1 MKNLLIAAT
10 ALTLF
15 TAPANAQLLGGSG
28 GLGGALGG
36 SIGGA
41 GSIGAP
47 LRGTLDNVRSTT
59 RSTTRGAAD
68 VAGSTEGSQNANVR
82 SGNVEANRSANA
94 GGTASV
100 AQLVSN
106 SIAPIGGNAS
116 GYGSAQGNGSANAQ
130 LLGTDAVTG
139 AARNGLSQ
147 VRDTA
152 ANARGLANPAIGQ
165 ARTAAG
171 NAAGTVTSAAGNL
184 PVGNVTGDA
193 SGEGSGSAD
202 LTSSPLAV
210 AGSAAATGEGAFAV
224 EPGMMIMS
232 PEGVP
237 LGKVRE
243 VLANGQ
249 GQILQVVM
257 TAKGARRVIPAG
269 NLAASGNGLIFA
281 QGEGSVEQG
290 GGDEMPT
297 E

>member
-1 MKNLLIAAT
+1 MKNLFIAAT

-15 TAPANAQLLGGSG
+15 SAPANAQLLGGSG

-47 LRGTLDNVRSTT
+47 LRGTLDNVRSA
-59 RSTTRGAAD
+59 TRGAAD
-68 VAGSTEGSQNANVR
+68 VAGSTEGSQNADVR

-94 GGTASV
+94 GGTANV
-100 AQLVSN
+100 AQLVTN
-106 SIAPIGGNAS
+106 PIAPIGGNAS
-116 GYGSAQGNGSANAQ
+116 GSGSAQGNGSANAQ
-130 LLGTDAVTG
+130 LLGTNAVTG
-139 AARNGLSQ
+139 DARNGVSQ

-152 ANARGLANPAIGQ
+152 ANVRGLATPAIGQ

-171 NAAGTVTSAAGNL
+171 NAAGTATSAPGNL
-184 PVGNVTGDA
+184 PVGNVTGAA
-193 SGEGSGSAD
+193 SGNGSGSAD
-202 LTSSPLAV
+202 LTSAPLAV

-232 PEGVP
+232 PEGVS

-243 VLANGQ
+243 VVANGQ
-249 GQILQVVM
+249 GQIQQVVM
-257 TAKGARRVIPAG
+257 TAKGARSVIPVG
-269 NLAASGNGLIFA
+269 NLAASGNWLIFA

-290 GGDEMPT
+290 GGDETPT

>member
-1 MKNLLIAAT
+1 MKNLLITAT

-47 LRGTLDNVRSTT
+47 LRGTFDNVRSTA

-68 VAGSTEGSQNANVR
+68 VAGSTEGSQNADVR

-94 GGTASV
+94 AGAASV

-106 SIAPIGGNAS
+106 PIAPIGGNAS
-116 GYGSAQGNGSANAQ
+116 GSGSAQGNGSANAQ
-130 LLGTDAVTG
+130 LLGTDVVTG
-139 AARNGLSQ
+139 AAR
-147 VRDTA
+147 DTA
-152 ANARGLANPAIGQ
+152 NNARGLATPAIGQ
-165 ARTAAG
+165 ARNAAG
-171 NAAGTVTSAAGNL
+171 NAVGTATSAVGTL
-184 PVGNVTGDA
+184 PVSNVTGAA
-193 SGEGSGSAD
+193 SGNGSGSAD
-202 LTSSPLAV
+202 LTSAPLAV

-243 VLANGQ
+243 VVANGQ
-249 GQILQVVM
+249 GQIQQVVM
-257 TAKGARRVIPAG
+257 TAKGARSVIPAG

-290 GGDEMPT
+290 GGDKTPT